1 MAAGNTFS
9 QIASTTLGS
18 AAASVTFSSIAGT
31 YTDLVLVIS
40 ARGTTVATSTSV
52 YFTTNITGTNYSS
65 TWLVGTGAGAT
76 SGRYSSLSQGYLG
89 YISAASNASDS
100 RGTVIANF
108 MNYSNTTT
116 NKTVLSR
123 GNVAEAETDAYVSLI
138 RGTSAL
144 STITVGEGGG
154 NNFVAG
160 STFNLYGI
168 TAA

>member
-1 MAAGNTFS
+1 MPVTYDR
-9 QIASTTLGS
+9 IASTTLGS
-18 AAASVTFSSIAGT
+18 AASSVTFSSISGA

-52 YFTTNITGTNYSS
+52 YFTTNITGANYSN
-65 TWLVGTGAGAT
+65 TWLVGTGVGA
-76 SGRYSSLSQGYLG
+76 SSSRYSNLSQGYLG

-116 NKTVLSR
+116 FKTVISR
-123 GNVAEAETDAYVSLI
+123 GNVAEAETDAYVSLV

-168 TAA
+168 KAA

>member
-1 MAAGNTFS
+1 MAAGNTYT
-9 QIASTTLGS
+9 QIASTTLGT
-18 AAASVTFSSIAGT
+18 AASSVTFSSIAAT
-31 YTDLVLVIS
+31 YTDLILVIS

-52 YFTTNITGTNYSS
+52 YFTTNITGANYSS
-65 TWLVGTGAGAT
+65 TWMVGTGVGAT
-76 SGRYSSLSQGYLG
+76 SSRYSGLSQGYLG

-100 RGTVIANF
+100 RGNVIAHF

-116 NKTVLSR
+116 FKTVLSR
-123 GNVAEAETDAYVSLI
+123 GNVAEAEADAYVSLI

>member
-1 MAAGNTFS
+1 MAAGNTYT
-9 QIASTTLGS
+9 QIFSTTLGT
-18 AAASVTFSSIAGT
+18 AASSVAFTSIPST

-40 ARGTTVATSTSV
+40 ARGTTVATSTSI
-52 YFTTNITGTNYSS
+52 YFTTNITGANYSS

>member
-1 MAAGNTFS
+1 VPVTYDR
-9 QIASTTLGS
+9 IASTTLGS
-18 AAASVTFSSIAGT
+18 AASSVTFSSISGA

-52 YFTTNITGTNYSS
+52 YFTTNITGANYSN
-65 TWLVGTGAGAT
+65 TWLVGTGVGA
-76 SGRYSSLSQGYLG
+76 SSSRYSNLSQGYLG

-116 NKTVLSR
+116 FKTVISR
-123 GNVAEAETDAYVSLI
+123 GNVAEAETDAYVSLV

-168 TAA
+168 KAA

>member
-1 MAAGNTFS
+1 MAAGNTYTK
-9 QIASTTLGS
+9 IASTTLGS
-18 AAASVTFSSIAGT
+18 AASSVTFSSISSA
-31 YTDLVLVIS
+31 YTDLVLIMS
-40 ARGTTVATSTSV
+40 ARGTTAALSRSV

-65 TWLVGTGAGAT
+65 TWLIGNGSAAA
-76 SGRYSSLSQGYLG
+76 SSRYSNLGQGYLG
-89 YISAASNASDS
+89 YIPAGLSSSNS
-100 RGTVIANF
+100 RGTLIANF

-116 NKTVLSR
+116 YKTVLSR

-144 STITVGEGGG
+144 TTITVGEGGG

-168 TAA
+168 LAA

>member
-1 MAAGNTFS
+1 MAAGNTYT

-18 AAASVTFSSIAGT
+18 AASSVTFSSIAGT

-52 YFTTNITGTNYSS
+52 YFTTNITGSNYSS

-76 SGRYSSLSQGYLG
+76 SSRYSGLGQGYLG

-123 GNVAEAETDAYVSLI
+123 GNVAEAETAAYVSLI

-168 TAA
+168 QSA